1 MKNKKILFNCVLT
14 FLPII
19 ILIISIALMSLLGTK
34 NFNQTNLCLIL
45 VIVSIF
51 CVIIG
56 IVSTFMNIKLSNKV
70 LKIIF
75 LVISVM
81 SVIIGIILVV
91 SSINSYKT
99 SKKYDK
105 IINNYIERIK
115 QETYSNLDRWAWY
128 FNYKNGDLIPSNKY
142 EILADELENNGMS
155 CKWYVKIR
163 NINKYKINVNIQ
175 CSAFSEDYSYFYKS
189 KGFNNK
195 LLENL
200 D

>member
-1 MKNKKILFNCVLT
+1 MKNKKILFNCILT

-19 ILIISIALMSLLGTK
+19 ILIISIALIDLLGTK
-34 NFNQTNLCLIL
+34 NLNQTNLCLIL

-115 QETYSNLDRWAWY
+115 
-128 FNYKNGDLIPSNKY
+128 
-142 EILADELENNGMS
+142 
-155 CKWYVKIR
+155 
-163 NINKYKINVNIQ
+163 
-175 CSAFSEDYSYFYKS
+175 
-189 KGFNNK
+189 
-195 LLENL
+195 
-200 D
+200 